1 MLITTTKIDIG
12 EQIHYMYANLMSEMN
27 SWIYSIK
34 KSKNH
39 AVQNQKSKFD
49 EIKMNIDIYST
60 TLKEDGKQA
69 LHRMIKQKMALVI
82 EFQTGMKY
90 NVKTWIT
97 PDIDTETFLL
107 VLNKLQE

>member
-49 EIKMNIDIYST
+49 EIKMNIDIYSKT
-60 TLKEDGKQA
+60 FSQYGKTEVKEE
-69 LHRMIKQKMALVI
+69 LVKKFNEI
-82 EFQTGMKY
+82 
-90 NVKTWIT
+90 
-97 PDIDTETFLL
+97 IDF
-107 VLNKLQE
+107 